1 MRYNHVR
8 GIRHV
13 IKAFGF
19 SMAGFRDAL
28 RYEEAFRIELAL
40 AVVLAPLAI
49 WLGHSGVQRALMVGS
64 LMLVLI
70 TELMNSAV
78 EATVDRISPDD
89 HDLARRAKDIGSAAV
104 FVALAAVP
112 VTWTFVLVEA

>member
-8 GIRHV
+8 GVSHV

-28 RYEEAFRIELAL
+28 RYEEAFRIELTL
-40 AVVLAPLAI
+40 FVVLAPIAL
-49 WLGHSGVQRALMVGS
+49 WLGETGVERALMIGS
-64 LMLVLI
+64 LLLVLI

-78 EATVDRISPDD
+78 EATVDRISEDD

-104 FVALAAVP
+104 FVSLTAVP
-112 VTWTFVLVEA
+112 VTWLLILVDL

>member
-8 GIRHV
+8 GVSHV

-28 RYEEAFRIELAL
+28 RYEEAFRIELTL
-40 AVVLAPLAI
+40 FVVLAPVAL
-49 WLGHSGVQRALMVGS
+49 WLGHSGVDRALMVGS
-64 LMLVLI
+64 LLLVLI

-78 EATVDRISPDD
+78 EATVDRISEDD

-104 FVALAAVP
+104 FVSLVSVP
-112 VTWTFVLVEA
+112 VVWSLVLFDA